1 MQREF
6 GGSSLVEE
14 KSDLAEE
21 EIFYFGDKENNIA
34 FIIYFFIWFHC
45 IYYRTTSQRTLGHN
59 LATSF

>member
-1 MQREF
+1 VQREF

-34 FIIYFFIWFHC
+34 FIIYFFI
-45 IYYRTTSQRTLGHN
+45 
-59 LATSF
+59 